1 VKPGRY
7 AALLLVL
14 FVLPAVP
21 DAAEQ
26 GINYINM
33 YIRLDYQNEYGLH
46 KLTSAERAKL
56 NRVFGEITERLNDN
70 LRNGAL
76 AYLESQGWSELQITG
91 TEVLE
96 LDEFQGEMRYVT
108 AAGKD
113 TRYTLEPAA
122 HSTLMQGRYLAKFDD
137 DQCRVINPEG
147 KVVEFTVRTTA
158 PGRE

>member
-1 VKPGRY
+1 MKSGRY

-14 FVLPAVP
+14 LVLPAVP

-56 NRVFGEITERLNDN
+56 NGVFGEITERLNDN

-76 AYLESQGWSELQITG
+76 AYLESEGWSELQITG

-108 AAGKD
+108 AARED
-113 TRYTLEPAA
+113 TRYTLEPESY
-122 HSTLMQGRYLAKFDD
+122 STLMQGRYLAKFDN

-147 KVVEFTVRTTA
+147 KVVEFTVRATA
-158 PGRE
+158 PGGE